1 VSAAAEVR
9 FNGRRDCRRAASFAE
24 LSLVVYGLRR
34 KYSISPA
41 NLFRFRIADLKSF
54 IAARSSGCGETGR
67 VTPRIKINESLNSPG
82 HL

>member
-1 VSAAAEVR
+1 MSAAAEVR

-34 KYSISPA
+34 KHSISPA

-54 IAARSSGCGETGR
+54 MASAVIGLRRNRLGYTA
-67 VTPRIKINESLNSPG
+67 N
-82 HL
+82 